1 MEYIMK
7 ARVVFAVIL
16 VAAPAVAVAQE
27 EGLRGRWS
35 VAFTGGAALPT
46 GGEFHEGGRGTVLGL
61 PTSVDA
67 KKTDDIFDPGIGWR
81 AGVGYGVSRN
91 VEVFGD
97 FVWGRA
103 EASELS
109 VGNVASLDLRAVFA
123 DYTSYGMDG
132 GMRYHF
138 VPGAR
143 VAPYVSALAGFR
155 RVEAIPGTFSVPA
168 AGVTLRDTPFFDDST
183 VPVFGGDVG
192 VLFGVSPRVS
202 LGVET
207 GVRYHTD
214 LSEIEGLAGTGLEN
228 LNDAGSRW
236 SVPISGVVR
245 FGF

>member
-1 MEYIMK
+1 MK
-7 ARVVFAVIL
+7 ASYVL
-16 VAAPAVAVAQE
+16 LAALLIVPASAKAQDE
-27 EGLRGRWS
+27 SAGVRGRWS
-35 VAFTGGAALPT
+35 ATFTGGAALPA

-61 PTSVDA
+61 PTGVEA
-67 KKTDDIFDPGIGWR
+67 KTNGDIFDPGIGWR
-81 AGVGYGVSRN
+81 AGVGYGVSRK

-109 VGNVASLDLRAVFA
+109 VGNVASLDLRAAFG

-168 AGVTLRDTPFFDDST
+168 ASVTLSDTPFFADST
-183 VPVFGGDVG
+183 VPVFGGDGG
-192 VLFGVSPRVS
+192 VLFAVSSRLS
-202 LGVET
+202 LGIEA

>member
-1 MEYIMK
+1 MK
-7 ARVVFAVIL
+7 SSYVL
-16 VAAPAVAVAQE
+16 AAAALLMVPASATAQGE
-27 EGLRGRWS
+27 NQGVRGRWS
-35 VAFTGGAALPT
+35 ATFTGGAAVPA

-61 PTSVDA
+61 PTGVES
-67 KKTDDIFDPGIGWR
+67 KTNRDVFDPGIGWR
-81 AGVGYGVSRN
+81 AGVGYGVRRN

-109 VGNVASLDLRAVFA
+109 VGDVASLDLRAAFA

-138 VPGAR
+138 APGAR

-155 RVEAIPGTFSVPA
+155 LVEAIPGTFSVPA

-192 VLFGVSPRVS
+192 VLFAVSPRLS

-207 GVRYHTD
+207 GIRYHTD
-214 LSEIEGLAGTGLEN
+214 LADIEGLAGTGLEN

>member
-1 MEYIMK
+1 MK
-7 ARVVFAVIL
+7 ASYVL
-16 VAAPAVAVAQE
+16 AAALLIVPASAKAQDE
-27 EGLRGRWS
+27 GEGLRGRWS
-35 VAFTGGAALPT
+35 TTFTGGAAVPA

-61 PTSVDA
+61 PTDVEA
-67 KKTDDIFDPGIGWR
+67 KTNGDIFDPGIGWR

-109 VGNVASLDLRAVFA
+109 VGNVASLDLRAAFGN
-123 DYTSYGMDG
+123 YTSYGVDG

-138 VPGAR
+138 APGAGI
-143 VAPYVSALAGFR
+143 APYVSALAGFR
-155 RVEAIPGTFSVPA
+155 RVEAISGTFSVPA

-192 VLFGVSPRVS
+192 VLFAVSPRVS

-207 GVRYHTD
+207 GLRYHTD

-236 SVPISGVVR
+236 SMPISGVVR

>member
-1 MEYIMK
+1 MK
-7 ARVVFAVIL
+7 AKYVL
-16 VAAPAVAVAQE
+16 AAALLIVPASATAQD
-27 EGLRGRWS
+27 EGVRGRWS
-35 VAFTGGAALPT
+35 ATFTGGAAVPA

-61 PTSVDA
+61 PTSVEA
-67 KKTDDIFDPGIGWR
+67 KTNGDIFDPGIGWR

-91 VEVFGD
+91 IELFGD

-109 VGNVASLDLRAVFA
+109 VGNVASLDLRAAFA

-143 VAPYVSALAGFR
+143 VGPYVSALAGFR
-155 RVEAIPGTFSVPA
+155 RVEALPGTFSVPA

-183 VPVFGGDVG
+183 VPVFGADVG

-214 LSEIEGLAGTGLEN
+214 LSDIDGLAGTGLEN

-236 SVPISGVVR
+236 SVPISGVVQ